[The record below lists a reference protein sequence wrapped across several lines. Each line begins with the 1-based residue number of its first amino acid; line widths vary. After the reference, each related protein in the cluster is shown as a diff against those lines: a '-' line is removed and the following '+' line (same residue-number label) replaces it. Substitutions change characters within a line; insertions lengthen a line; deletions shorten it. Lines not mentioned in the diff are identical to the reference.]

1 MNTIRFKRIW
11 ILFLLFLITK
21 SISAQEIQWQNITR
35 DNPDKTFDYF
45 KHPLYEHNPYK
56 TNYKA
61 TYFIHGVFDGTM
73 AGFLGGVALTHQLV
87 GDSGDLGAAIAWAIF
102 PTTGA
107 AIGLVSGGII
117 GHKKGIR
124 YQNKLENSPGYYG
137 IRRHFGYSVY
147 GISTTDMQLYTS
159 PGAALVVRKW
169 TNNKYVPNKIFISF
183 ENERYDGQ
191 TTLINSRV
199 YNYWGNA
206 KNYELLFQYANQPN
220 FISYHYGLGL
230 GYAEGSFEEE
240 WKDPITAY
248 IKKTESTPIN
258 TLYLFV
264 NTGIELNLND
274 FIFLQADV
282 EFDPIGFQYRLNE
295 HKHFEQ
301 HPFTFICRI
310 GRFIL

>member
-1 MNTIRFKRIW
+1 MYMIRKNS
-11 ILFLLFLITK
+11 LKLALLLLFITTHLT
-21 SISAQEIQWQNITR
+21 AQETQWQNITR

-45 KHPLYEHNPYK
+45 KHPLYEHNPHK
-56 TNYKA
+56 TNYK
-61 TYFIHGVFDGTM
+61 TIYTTWGLFDGAM
-73 AGFLGGVALTHQLV
+73 AGLLAGAALTYQLV
-87 GDSGDLGAAIAWAIF
+87 GVEGDMSVAIAWAFIPPAGSVVGF
-102 PTTGA
+102 IT
-107 AIGLVSGGII
+107 GGII
-117 GHKKGIR
+117 GYKKGNR
-124 YQNKLENSPGYYG
+124 YQSKLEKSPGYYG
-137 IRRHFGYSVY
+137 VRRHFGYSVY
-147 GISTTDMQLYTS
+147 GISTSDLQLYTN

-169 TNNKYVPNKIFISF
+169 TNNKYVPNKIFFSF
-183 ENERYDGQ
+183 EKERYDGQ
-191 TTLINSRV
+191 TALVNSRV

-206 KNYELLFQYANQPN
+206 KNYELLFQYAKQPN
-220 FISYHYGLGL
+220 FCSLHYGLGL

-264 NTGIELNLND
+264 NTGIEFNLND

-282 EFDPIGFQYRLNE
+282 EFDPIGFQYQLNQ

-301 HPFTFICRI
+301 HPFTFVCRI